1 MQGLMNART
10 LSRLSI
16 LSSLLVVAAGTVGCG
31 RLRPNRA
38 GVDDAGSAATFTA
51 VAPAATQAAPTEAQA
66 AAPTEPAT
74 ALPTA
79 PPLPTATAQPTA
91 VNTLPPQPTAVQHDT
106 GGDALDTYLNTLG
119 NGAADDSAI
128 LTELEQIP

>member
-16 LSSLLVVAAGTVGCG
+16 LSSLLVVAAVTVGCG
-31 RLRPNRA
+31 RLRPNRD

-51 VAPAATQAAPTEAQA
+51 VAPTEAQA